1 MKGSGKLKLP
11 ERVMEIKRLF
21 ATTDFSDSEIAEM
34 YGVSRP
40 HINAIRNGKHYK
52 DIPNEIKGF
61 TTTHTMIGGYDYSS
75 GISVVET
82 NYGMKYL
89 IIHYINDE
97 VFHECGSLYDEQ
109 PNYDTFREKHDLF
122 IKRFVR
128 L

>member
-21 ATTDFSDSEIAEM
+21 ATTDLSDSEIAEM

-40 HINAIRNGKHYK
+40 HINAIRNGKHYNY
-52 DIPNEIKGF
+52 IPNHLVGF

-82 NYGMKYL
+82 NYGIKHL

-97 VFHECGSLYDEQ
+97 VFHNCGSLYDER
-109 PNYDTFREKHDLF
+109 PDYNTFRERHDLF
-122 IKRFVR
+122 VKRFVG
-128 L
+128 